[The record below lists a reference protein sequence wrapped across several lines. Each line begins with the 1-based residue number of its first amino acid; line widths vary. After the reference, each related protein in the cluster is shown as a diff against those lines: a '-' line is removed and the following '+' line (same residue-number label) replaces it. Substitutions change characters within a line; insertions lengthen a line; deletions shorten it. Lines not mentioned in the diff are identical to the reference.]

1 MAKKG
6 IRYAIFATRTET
18 VGTGGAVTATYS
30 NGKNVSP
37 VVTFN
42 GAINSSNVK
51 DYGDDVV
58 QDVDTSVNSG
68 TLTVELNNDVDDIYT
83 MLLGHSKDQT
93 SSEVAFMETDI
104 APFIGVG
111 AIGKSGNEWVGKWYP
126 KVQFREPNDDNATK
140 QETVTFGHIT
150 LEGEILMPEGEPWKI
165 RKIFATL
172 AEAKTWLNGKANI
185 S

>member
-18 VGTGGAVTATYS
+18 ESNGVVTATYS
-30 NGKNVSP
+30 NGKNISP

-58 QDVDTSVNSG
+58 QEVDGSVTGG
-68 TLTVELNNDVDDIYT
+68 TINVELNNDVDEIYT
-83 MLLGHSKDQT
+83 MLLGHSKDSQ
-93 SSEVAFMETDI
+93 SGEVSFSENDE
-104 APFIGVG
+104 APYIGVG
-111 AIGKSGNEWVGKWYP
+111 AIGKSGNAWVGKWYP

-140 QETVTFGHIT
+140 QETVTFGHIN
-150 LEGEILMPEGEPWKI
+150 LEGEILIPQDGAWKV
-165 RKIFATL
+165 RKEFANL
-172 AEAKTWLNGKANI
+172 ADAKAWLNGKANI